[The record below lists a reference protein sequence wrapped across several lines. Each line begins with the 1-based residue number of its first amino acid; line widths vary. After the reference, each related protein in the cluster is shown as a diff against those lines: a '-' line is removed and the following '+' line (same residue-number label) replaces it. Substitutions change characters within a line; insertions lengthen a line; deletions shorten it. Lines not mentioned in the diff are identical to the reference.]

1 MFKHREHILYLLEHY
16 QTLVIIGET
25 GCGKTTQIPQYLH
38 EAHWTEGGRIVACL
52 QPRRVAAISVAAR
65 VAEEQRVRLGTT
77 VGYSIRF
84 DEVSDPRL
92 TRIKYMTEG
101 MLVREMMRDPLL
113 TRYSVIML
121 DEAHERTL

>member
-1 MFKHREHILYLLEHY
+1 M
-16 QTLVIIGET
+16 LVSY
-25 GCGKTTQIPQYLH
+25 P
-38 EAHWTEGGRIVACL
+38 
-52 QPRRVAAISVAAR
+52 AAVYP
-65 VAEEQRVRLGTT
+65 VQEQRCKLGST

-84 DEVSDPRL
+84 DEASDPRL

-113 TRYSVIML
+113 SRYSVIML